1 VGVSGLREILS
12 FCARPWLAIAGI
24 ASLSLAPPSARSTRA
39 SLQIERDPRQIQFE
53 VSSVRPDP
61 SSDLVSSFWFTPDG
75 LYIKGFPLHAI
86 LHTAFL
92 GLHEYGDDRLI
103 GEPGWVKSDRYDIQ
117 AKVDEAQVARWKN
130 LSVDQQRQALQAMIA
145 ELFSL
150 RYHRESR
157 ISSVY
162 VLSIAKGGPCF
173 KLVPTSQGP
182 HMFAPLEPGNM
193 QSHST
198 YMWQLIEELENQ
210 LNCIV
215 RDETGLDKTYD
226 YTLEWAPDDP
236 AHAESS
242 RPSLFTALKEQLGLK
257 LEMQK
262 RPVDVVIID
271 HIERPS
277 QN

>member
-1 VGVSGLREILS
+1 M
-12 FCARPWLAIAGI
+12 
-24 ASLSLAPPSARSTRA
+24 
-39 SLQIERDPRQIQFE
+39 QFE
-53 VSSVRPDP
+53 VSSVRPDR
-61 SSDLVSSFWFTPDG
+61 SSDLVRSFWFTPDG

-103 GEPGWVKSDRYDIQ
+103 GEPGWVKSERYDIQ
-117 AKVDEAQVARWKN
+117 AKVDEAEVAQWKK
-130 LSVDQQRQALQAMIA
+130 LPVDQQRLALQALIV
-145 ELFSL
+145 ERFNL

-157 ISSVY
+157 TSAVY
-162 VLSIAKGGPCF
+162 VLSIAKGGPRLKLA
-173 KLVPTSQGP
+173 KLVSTSQGP

-198 YMWQLIEELENQ
+198 YMWQLVEELENQ
-210 LNCIV
+210 LNCLV
-215 RDETGLDKTYD
+215 RDESGLGGTYD
-226 YTLEWAPDDP
+226 YSLTWTPDDQ

-242 RPSLFTALKEQLGLK
+242 GPSLFTAMKEQLGLK

-262 RPVDVVIID
+262 RPVDVLIID

-277 QN
+277 PN